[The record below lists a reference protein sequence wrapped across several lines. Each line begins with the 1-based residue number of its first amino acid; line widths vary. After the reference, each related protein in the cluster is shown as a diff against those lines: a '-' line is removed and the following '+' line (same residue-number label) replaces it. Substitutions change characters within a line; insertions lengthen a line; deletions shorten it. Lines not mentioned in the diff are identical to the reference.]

1 MQKTEFTKEQR
12 ALHKL
17 IVDSIGMNDIGL
29 FDGKMGIVISLI
41 TYSRNNKLKCVE
53 EMVDFLMEQLLE
65 SMTNIS
71 PLSFS
76 NGITGIGWGIEYL
89 IQKGYMSGCGAD
101 ICSEIDKKLM
111 SCDIRRVDDFS
122 LEHGIYGWLHYIVA
136 HIQGANRCGKQVFD
150 RMYIIDLISKINE
163 YSENNATS
171 KEFSNLQAM
180 FREVLNGATDVY
192 KFPLEEFV
200 KTDIKFSLSNLSL
213 QKGLAG
219 YLMTKNS

>member
-1 MQKTEFTKEQR
+1 MQKTGFNKEQR

-17 IVDSIGMNDIGL
+17 IVDSIGMSDIGL
-29 FDGKMGIVISLI
+29 FDGKMGIILSLI
-41 TYSRNNKLKCVE
+41 TYSRSNKLRCVE
-53 EMVDFLMEQLLE
+53 EMADFLMEQVLD
-65 SMTNIS
+65 SMTDIS

-89 IQKGYMSGCGAD
+89 IQNGYMPGCGTD
-101 ICSEIDKKLM
+101 ICIEIDNKLM

-150 RMYIIDLISKINE
+150 RMYIMDLISRLKK
-163 YSENNATS
+163 YSDNNATP
-171 KEFSNLQAM
+171 KEFSNLQTM
-180 FREVLNGATDVY
+180 FIEVLNGATDVY
-192 KFPLEEFV
+192 KFPLEEIV
-200 KTDIKFSLSNLSL
+200 KTDIKFSLNNLSL

-219 YLMTKNS
+219 YLMTKHI

>member
-17 IVDSIGMNDIGL
+17 IVDSIGMSDIGL
-29 FDGKMGIVISLI
+29 FDGKMGIIISLI
-41 TYSRNNKLKCVE
+41 TYSRRNKLKCIE
-53 EMVDFLMEQLLE
+53 SMVDFLMEQLLD
-65 SMTNIS
+65 SMTDIS

-76 NGITGIGWGIEYL
+76 NGLTGIGWGIEYL
-89 IQKGYMSGCGAD
+89 IQNGYMPGCGAD
-101 ICSEIDKKLM
+101 ICTEIDKKLM

-171 KEFSNLQAM
+171 EEFSNLQAM

-192 KFPLEEFV
+192 KFPLEEIV
-200 KTDIKFSLSNLSL
+200 KTDIKFSLDNLSL
-213 QKGLAG
+213 SKGLAG
-219 YLMTKNS
+219 YLITKHI

>member
-1 MQKTEFTKEQR
+1 MQKKEFTKEQR

-29 FDGKMGIVISLI
+29 FDGKMGIILSLI
-41 TYSRNNKLKCVE
+41 TYSRKTKHKAIEEVADFQMNQVLNN
-53 EMVDFLMEQLLE
+53 
-65 SMTNIS
+65 MTNIS

-76 NGITGIGWGIEYL
+76 NGLTGIGWGIEYL
-89 IQKGYMSGCGAD
+89 IQNGYVPGCGAD
-101 ICSEIDKKLM
+101 ICTEIDKKLM
-111 SCDIRRVDDFS
+111 SCDIRRVDDLS

-171 KEFSNLQAM
+171 EEFSNLQAM

-192 KFPLEEFV
+192 KFPLEEIV
-200 KTDIKFSLSNLSL
+200 KTDIKFSLNNLSL

-219 YLMTKNS
+219 YLITKHI

>member
-1 MQKTEFTKEQR
+1 MQKTVFTKEQR

-89 IQKGYMSGCGAD
+89 IQNGYMPGCGAD

-111 SCDIRRVDDFS
+111 SCDIRRVGDFS

-192 KFPLEEFV
+192 KFPLEEIV
-200 KTDIKFSLSNLSL
+200 KTDIKFSLNNLSL
-213 QKGLAG
+213 SKGLAG
-219 YLMTKNS
+219 YLITKHI

>member
-1 MQKTEFTKEQR
+1 MQKTKFTKEQR
-12 ALHKL
+12 AIHKL
-17 IVDSIGMNDIGL
+17 IVDSIGMSDIGL

-41 TYSRNNKLKCVE
+41 TYSRSNKLKCVE
-53 EMVDFLMEQLLE
+53 EMADFLMAQLLE
-65 SMTNIS
+65 SMTDIS
-71 PLSFS
+71 PFSFS
-76 NGITGIGWGIEYL
+76 NGLTGIGWGIEYL

-150 RMYIIDLISKINE
+150 RMYIIDLLAKLQE
-163 YSENNATS
+163 YSSNNETTD
-171 KEFSNLQAM
+171 EFKALRNMLI
-180 FREVLNGATDVY
+180 EVLNGATDVY

-200 KTDIKFSLSNLSL
+200 KTDIKFSLNNLSL
-213 QKGLAG
+213 SKGLAG
-219 YLMTKNS
+219 YLITKHI

>member
-1 MQKTEFTKEQR
+1 MQKTGFIKEQR

-17 IVDSIGMNDIGL
+17 IVDSIGMSDIGL
-29 FDGKMGIVISLI
+29 FDGKMGIILSLI
-41 TYSRNNKLKCVE
+41 TYSRSNKLRCVE
-53 EMVDFLMEQLLE
+53 EMADFLMEQVLD
-65 SMTNIS
+65 SMTDIS

-89 IQKGYMSGCGAD
+89 IQNGYMPGCGAD
-101 ICSEIDKKLM
+101 ICTEIDNKLM

-150 RMYIIDLISKINE
+150 RMYIMDLLTKLHDCSSKNE
-163 YSENNATS
+163 TTY
-171 KEFSNLQAM
+171 EFKALRNMLI
-180 FREVLNGATDVY
+180 EVLNGATDVY
-192 KFPLEEFV
+192 KFPLEEIV
-200 KTDIKFSLSNLSL
+200 KTDIKFSLNNLSL

-219 YLMTKNS
+219 YLMTQNS

>member
-1 MQKTEFTKEQR
+1 MQKTGFIKEQR

-17 IVDSIGMNDIGL
+17 IVDSIGMSDIGL
-29 FDGKMGIVISLI
+29 FDGKMGIILSLI
-41 TYSRNNKLKCVE
+41 TYSRSNKLRCVE
-53 EMVDFLMEQLLE
+53 EMADFLMEQVLD
-65 SMTNIS
+65 SMTDIS

-89 IQKGYMSGCGAD
+89 IQNGYMPGCGAD
-101 ICSEIDKKLM
+101 ICTEIDNKLM

-150 RMYIIDLISKINE
+150 RMYIMDLISRLKK
-163 YSENNATS
+163 YSDNNATP
-171 KEFSNLQAM
+171 KEFSNLQTM
-180 FREVLNGATDVY
+180 FIEVLNGATDVY
-192 KFPLEEFV
+192 KFPLEEIV
-200 KTDIKFSLSNLSL
+200 KTDIKFSLNNLSL

-219 YLMTKNS
+219 YLMTQNS